1 MGNNQED
8 GNLQLYVD
16 KAIEALVEIDSIS
29 IKAVDVAI
37 RANQMIDPENISVSL
52 VTFGCNLHLRQ
63 MARTSLRGSYK
74 DGNISKESGQ
84 GNLFD
89 RLQIMYPTKRD
100 GEEAYVKRHHLTVE
114 ERRHNANRLR
124 KEAIAKIEHADL
136 LDAETDELIAQGEL
150 TA

>member
-63 MARTSLRGSYK
+63 MARRPMS
-74 DGNISKESGQ
+74 SG
-84 GNLFD
+84 
-89 RLQIMYPTKRD
+89 T
-100 GEEAYVKRHHLTVE
+100 T
-114 ERRHNANRLR
+114 
-124 KEAIAKIEHADL
+124 
-136 LDAETDELIAQGEL
+136 
-150 TA
+150 